1 MMESFVQRIPLS
13 KELDVDFGRLFP
25 TEVEGFIVIMTSK
38 ESEFKSKFQFLLIA
52 PECVNTEELKEL
64 IGDVM
69 VAFFDTGDKYTVKKI
84 TDIEIENCRE
94 NRYKTPIISFD
105 PTTINNDTI
114 NFFWLIPPRYL
125 WQ

>member
-69 VAFFDTGDKYTVKKI
+69 VAFFDTGDKYTVKKWYYG
-84 TDIEIENCRE
+84 TCSYPVKEGTLD
-94 NRYKTPIISFD
+94 D
-105 PTTINNDTI
+105 VI
-114 NFFWLIPPRYL
+114 NFLFEFWGSPESYNYGKAMANALS
-125 WQ
+125 